1 LEELKELYKEKD
13 RDKALAVGKDY
24 ARRPV
29 GYKSALAQK
38 REVGT
43 ASARLIEEET
53 FVRERPAG
61 RRDRS
66 RSRERKR
73 GPGAEPIEPSPV
85 GPSMEQQ
92 MKMAELVA
100 KYTATPAGGSA
111 KKDADGPD
119 TMRLG

>member
-1 LEELKELYKEKD
+1 MGELYKEKD

-53 FVRERPAG
+53 FVRERPIG

-73 GPGAEPIEPSPV
+73 GAGAEPMEPLPGTAL
-85 GPSMEQQ
+85 GPSIEQQ

-100 KYTATPAGGSA
+100 KYTAQPAGGSA

>member
-1 LEELKELYKEKD
+1 MDDGTEEEYPIGMVILKEEERRDRDRDRDREKGDERKD
-13 RDKALAVGKDY
+13 RDREKGDDEAESGRDRDVASGKDY

-38 REVGT
+38 REVGQ

-53 FVRERPAG
+53 FVRERPIG

-73 GPGAEPIEPSPV
+73 GA
-85 GPSMEQQ
+85 
-92 MKMAELVA
+92 
-100 KYTATPAGGSA
+100 
-111 KKDADGPD
+111 
-119 TMRLG
+119 